1 MTAAR
6 LAAAGLAGSGCLMTT
21 VLVSGA
27 GVAGPV
33 VAYWLQRCGLRPTVV
48 ERRSQLEFGD
58 GGHAV
63 DLFGPAVVV
72 MERMGLLDAVLAART
87 RTVKLSLIRP
97 GRRPVEVDVSALVTG
112 VSSRHVEILRGDL
125 VKLLYGATRD
135 DVEYLFGDAVAELT
149 DTEGGVEVAFAHGPP
164 RRFDLVVGADG
175 LHSGIRHLVFGP
187 VPELFLGGY
196 LGVYTVPYEIRPGGR
211 MLGYSAV
218 DHTVGVYEVG
228 GDGRARALFMF
239 RSAELEYD
247 HRDSDR
253 QRQLLRTSFAGLG
266 WDVPRLLEAL
276 DTADDFYFDAISQIR
291 MDSWSRG
298 RVTLV
303 GDAGYCPGPAV
314 GGGTSLAVVGAHV
327 LAAELAA
334 AGGDHGLGFPA
345 YERAM
350 AETVRQSR
358 QIGPAVLRTLVP
370 RSRAQVRAIPH
381 VLRLLSRLPSPLQ
394 RALTSYGGG
403 PAKMLDAVVL
413 KDVVRVPPGP

>member
-1 MTAAR
+1 MA
-6 LAAAGLAGSGCLMTT
+6 T

-33 VAYWLQRCGLRPTVV
+33 VAYWLRRCGFRPTIV
-48 ERRSQLEFGD
+48 ERRPALGLGD

-63 DLFGPAVVV
+63 DLFGAAVEVI
-72 MERMGLLDAVLAART
+72 ERMGLLDAVHAART
-87 RTVKLSLIRP
+87 RTVALSLIRP
-97 GRRPVEVDVSALVTG
+97 GRRPVDVDMSALVTG

-125 VKLLYGATRD
+125 VNVLHGATRD
-135 DVEYLFGDAVAELT
+135 DVEYMFGDAVTGLT
-149 DTEGGVEVAFAHGPP
+149 DSEGGVEVTFAHGPP

-175 LHSGIRHLVFGP
+175 LHSGIRRLVFGN
-187 VPELFLGGY
+187 VPEHFLGGY
-196 LGVYTVPYEIRPGGR
+196 LGVFTVPYEIRPRGR

-218 DHTVGVYEVG
+218 DRTVGVYEVG

-239 RSAELEYD
+239 RSADELDYD
-247 HRDSDR
+247 HRDSAR
-253 QRQLLRTSFAGLG
+253 QRQLLRTAFAGLG

-291 MDSWSRG
+291 MPSWSRG

-334 AGGDHGLGFPA
+334 SRGDHAAGFLA

-358 QIGPAVLRTLVP
+358 RIGPSVLRTLVP
-370 RSRAQVRAIPH
+370 RTRAQVWAIPH
-381 VLRLLSRLPSPLQ
+381 VLRLLSWLPLPLR

-403 PAKMLDAVVL
+403 PAKMLDSVVL
-413 KDVVRVPPGP
+413 TDMPRIPSEP